1 MELTEA
7 DSSEDEEV
15 SEKHY
20 VEDAK
25 QLADLCLLGLGFII

>member
-20 VEDAK
+20 VEDVK
-25 QLADLCLLGLGFII
+25 PLADLCRLGLGFII